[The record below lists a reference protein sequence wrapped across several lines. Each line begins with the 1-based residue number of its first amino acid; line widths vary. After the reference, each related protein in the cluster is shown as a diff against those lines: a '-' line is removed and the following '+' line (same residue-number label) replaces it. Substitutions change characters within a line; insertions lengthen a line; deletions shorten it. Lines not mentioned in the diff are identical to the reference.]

1 MGVEEKSE
9 PRVLRV
15 YLPTLDRIVDSVNSL
30 TPKSVPA
37 RTKNSRSEGFLL
49 VKHKHTNIPTMME
62 PFLPPTA
69 WDLWIL
75 SEGVGRG
82 GWWKGFSR
90 INKLNEKI
98 IYFYCLSINYN
109 NRSPAVGND
118 SQHGIHCCRRA
129 VIIYEL
135 N

>member
-1 MGVEEKSE
+1 
-9 PRVLRV
+9 
-15 YLPTLDRIVDSVNSL
+15 
-30 TPKSVPA
+30 
-37 RTKNSRSEGFLL
+37 
-49 VKHKHTNIPTMME
+49 ME
-62 PFLPPTA
+62 PFAPPTA

-75 SEGVGRG
+75 PIVRADPLPKGSG
-82 GWWKGFSR
+82 GGGWKGFSR

-118 SQHGIHCCRRA
+118 SQNGINCCWRA
-129 VIIYEL
+129 AIIYEL